1 MTLSMG
7 WHKLMAQ
14 IGVRFYSISDRAD
27 STVLAIMFWDNQQ
40 KKQIKANSLDREH
53 FSKCKSERTFSAT
66 LNKTAIYV
74 ISPCSSQNRI
84 RELVL
89 QKGREIPFLPVQ
101 RSIQRTCN
109 LIAVV
114 LAAVLH

>member
-40 KKQIKANSLDREH
+40 KKTNQ
-53 FSKCKSERTFSAT
+53 SKFT
-66 LNKTAIYV
+66 
-74 ISPCSSQNRI
+74 
-84 RELVL
+84 
-89 QKGREIPFLPVQ
+89 
-101 RSIQRTCN
+101 
-109 LIAVV
+109 
-114 LAAVLH
+114 

>member
-53 FSKCKSERTFSAT
+53 FSSAS
-66 LNKTAIYV
+66 LKGH
-74 ISPCSSQNRI
+74 
-84 RELVL
+84 LVRL
-89 QKGREIPFLPVQ
+89 
-101 RSIQRTCN
+101 
-109 LIAVV
+109 
-114 LAAVLH
+114 